1 MDAGSAACTYA
12 QQALADAFEA
22 EPVNQGQGGSIP
34 FIPEFLRLFPE
45 CQVLVTGPEDPQSN
59 AHSPNESQSISALR
73 KSIIAEAFMLQDF
86 ASLNI

>member
-1 MDAGSAACTYA
+1 MTESACVHTPFGSEVTWEAVDAGQGWAMDAGSAACTYA

-45 CQVLVTGPEDPQSN
+45 CQVLVT
-59 AHSPNESQSISALR
+59 
-73 KSIIAEAFMLQDF
+73 
-86 ASLNI
+86 